1 MPAPLIDM
9 LQRSRRL
16 TSPVT
21 TTATARSSTSGPL
34 QRSRRLTSPVTGS
47 ERVRQ
52 QPPDAST
59 EPETYVS
66 GDLSQ
71 ENKDAWRQVA
81 STEPETYV
89 SGDPAGAPL
98 SCAASSASTEPETY
112 VSGDSLP
119 KTARFSRGF
128 TAQCEGSRPCATLYA
143 ASHRSILADL
153 PASKDFAGLRGVSGL
168 STAPQHSHAH
178 QIAASPLGRSR
189 LTPSN
194 SMQLTPRV
202 VAAPRSKM
210 LTLSSVAL
218 ISSSSLCFR
227 PTSSTS
233 VRSHTN
239 TEYCSASPK
248 SLATRCTRRR
258 RRGWR
263 MS

>member
-1 MPAPLIDM
+1 MPAPLIAM

-89 SGDPAGAPL
+89 SGDPEGERAHIACDWPL
-98 SCAASSASTEPETY
+98 QRSRRLTSP
-112 VSGDSLP
+112 V
-119 KTARFSRGF
+119 TACLKR
-128 TAQCEGSRPCATLYA
+128 L
-143 ASHRSILADL
+143 
-153 PASKDFAGLRGVSGL
+153 DFPGVSQRNAR
-168 STAPQHSHAH
+168 APAPVPLCTPHL
-178 QIAASPLGRSR
+178 IA
-189 LTPSN
+189 
-194 SMQLTPRV
+194 
-202 VAAPRSKM
+202 
-210 LTLSSVAL
+210 
-218 ISSSSLCFR
+218 IS
-227 PTSSTS
+227 
-233 VRSHTN
+233 
-239 TEYCSASPK
+239 
-248 SLATRCTRRR
+248 
-258 RRGWR
+258 
-263 MS
+263 